1 MYISAGRPMAK
12 RKENNPM
19 TYEEAKAFLAGCNQ
33 YAGAI
38 TLNPLKRMLELLGN
52 PQDQLKFI
60 HIAGTNGK
68 GSTLAYTSTAL
79 KAAGYRVGRYISPTI
94 FSYRERIQVNEEYI
108 SREGL
113 IRLTEQIKK
122 VGEQMLAEGSG
133 HPTMFE
139 AETALAFL
147 WFVEQKCDIVVLEV
161 GMGGLTDATNV
172 IKNTIVAGLASI
184 SMDHIGVL
192 GNTLGEIAV
201 QKAGII
207 KPGCTVV
214 SAAQQPEAKQ
224 VILDAAERCGCE
236 VHFAEP
242 EKIVKKE
249 RGLLRQ
255 VFDYKDRTDVEISL
269 SGEYQFDNAALA
281 LEILDACRAKGF
293 SIPEEAIREGF
304 RSTVWLGRFSVI
316 AKNPLFLMD
325 GAHNRDAAR
334 VLRESILQDLKG
346 KRIIYIMGVL
356 ADKEYEEVARQT
368 APLAAE
374 IITIMTPDNPRALPA
389 EALAETV
396 KLYNPHVHPA
406 ASIAE
411 AVAEARRMAGPEDV
425 ILAFGS
431 LSYLGI
437 LAREVWKETEE

>member
-1 MYISAGRPMAK
+1 MCISAERPVTE

-19 TYEEAKAFLAGCNQ
+19 TYEEAKAFLTGCNQ

-38 TLNPLKRMLELLGN
+38 TLEPLKRMLELLGN
-52 PQDQLKFI
+52 PQDQLQFI

-113 IRLTEQIKK
+113 VRLTEQIKK
-122 VGEQMLAEGSG
+122 AGEQMLAEGSG

-139 AETALAFL
+139 METALAFL

-184 SMDHIGVL
+184 SMDHMGVL
-192 GNTLGEIAV
+192 GNTLGEIAA

-214 SAAQQPEAKQ
+214 SAAQRPEVKQ

-255 VFDYKDRTDVEISL
+255 VFDYKERTDVEISL
-269 SGEYQFDNAALA
+269 SGEYQFDNAVLA

-316 AKNPLFLMD
+316 AKDPLFLMD

-346 KRIIYIMGVL
+346 KRLIYIMGVL

-374 IITIMTPDNPRALPA
+374 IITIMTPDNPRALSA

-396 KLYNPHVHPA
+396 RKYNPHVRA
-406 ASIAE
+406 MGSIRDAVREAS
-411 AVAEARRMAGPEDV
+411 RLAGPEDV

-431 LSYLGI
+431 LSYLGE
-437 LAREVWKETEE
+437 LYREANK